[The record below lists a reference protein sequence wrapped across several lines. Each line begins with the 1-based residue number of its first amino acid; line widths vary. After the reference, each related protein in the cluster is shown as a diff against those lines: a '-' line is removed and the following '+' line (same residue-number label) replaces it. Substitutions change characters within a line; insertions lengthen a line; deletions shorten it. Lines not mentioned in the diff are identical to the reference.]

1 MLQTPIEPRLA
12 WSDYVVV
19 RLLRRWA
26 AVRASE
32 GRALPNL
39 VGLAKEI
46 GEPVQAAIALHSLF
60 QLTEACLGRPLE
72 PECCCSPEL
81 SSDESAVL
89 KLIAAAPASSP
100 AGISRE
106 IPHGLPGALCWAAKA
121 VAIALGIETR
131 PAGSAATRCPF
142 RHCAM

>member
-32 GRALPNL
+32 GKALPNL

-46 GEPVQAAIALHSLF
+46 GEPVEAAIALHSLF
-60 QLTEACLGRPLE
+60 QLTEPA
-72 PECCCSPEL
+72 
-81 SSDESAVL
+81 SAARSNRNA
-89 KLIAAAPASSP
+89 AAAPS
-100 AGISRE
+100 
-106 IPHGLPGALCWAAKA
+106 
-121 VAIALGIETR
+121 
-131 PAGSAATRCPF
+131 
-142 RHCAM
+142 